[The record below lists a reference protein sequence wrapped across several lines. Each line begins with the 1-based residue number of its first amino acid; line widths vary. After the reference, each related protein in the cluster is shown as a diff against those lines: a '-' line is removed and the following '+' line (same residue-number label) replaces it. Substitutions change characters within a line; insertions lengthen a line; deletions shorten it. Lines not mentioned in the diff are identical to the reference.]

1 MAVKHKVKGENQAVG
16 GAIKKALLKL
26 FNKPAQGAGVTGI
39 ALTPDGVSLARIVRE
54 GGRPRVTLCVHQAL
68 PDERDKSF
76 AALVRQHGLGDARC
90 VELLEVNSYQLLLVE
105 APNVTPAE
113 LKAAV
118 RWRIKDL
125 INFHIDDAVM
135 DVFDIPAQNLSGQ
148 SKMMYV
154 VVTRAALVQK
164 HIALAKNAG
173 LDLSVIGIPEMAL
186 RNITALFPED
196 SAGVALVHLTP
207 QGGHIILTREGT
219 LYLARKIEL
228 SFARLFGGLKA
239 ALISPCA
246 PAIRRPPG
254 KPRPPQ
260 VADEGE
266 TTTTAGAHRCV
277 RRARAHFT
285 VPDAGVC
292 AVHHLERHVAW
303 PGQCRKEAHL
313 NRDGRCPTTD
323 RYRAAA
329 NTKHHRRSRGGP
341 EQGKP
346 GTRGCAQKRAR
357 GPR

>member
-1 MAVKHKVKGENQAVG
+1 M
-16 GAIKKALLKL
+16 
-26 FNKPAQGAGVTGI
+26 TGI
-39 ALTPDGVSLARIVRE
+39 AFTPDGVSLTRIVRE

-113 LKAAV
+113 IKAAM

-125 INFHIDDAVM
+125 INFNIDDAVM
-135 DVFDIPAQNLSGQ
+135 DVCDIPAQNLSGP

-173 LDLSVIGIPEMAL
+173 LDLSVIDIPEMAL

-228 SFARLFGGLKA
+228 SFARLFDGLKA
-239 ALISPCA
+239 ARPDEALPDDVQSLLDNIALEVQRSLDYYESHYSQPPITNLLFAPLEQELSGAIDHVANSLGLKVKQIDLNDVLRCA
-246 PAIRRPPG
+246 TPLSRDLQTKCLLAVGAALR
-254 KPRPPQ
+254 
-260 VADEGE
+260 DE
-266 TTTTAGAHRCV
+266 TT
-277 RRARAHFT
+277 F
-285 VPDAGVC
+285 
-292 AVHHLERHVAW
+292 
-303 PGQCRKEAHL
+303 Q
-313 NRDGRCPTTD
+313 
-323 RYRAAA
+323 
-329 NTKHHRRSRGGP
+329 
-341 EQGKP
+341 
-346 GTRGCAQKRAR
+346 
-357 GPR
+357 